1 MRNILKIFK
10 RDIKKVV
17 TNWVAVVVLLGLII
31 LPSLYAWFNIK
42 SSWDPYGSTK
52 GIKIA
57 VVNEDKGASFG
68 GKDLNVGNKVTE
80 ELSKNDKIGWQFVS
94 KEKADKG
101 IRMGDYFA
109 SIIIPE
115 DFSEDLISPASNK
128 IIKPKLIYTVN
139 ESSNAIAPKITDKGV
154 NTLKENV
161 DNTVSETVNGTIFKV
176 LNNVGIE
183 YKSSRDKIR
192 EVVDLIYKVNDNM
205 PEIEKLINKAYDG
218 TITID
223 QMLTKIDKI
232 IPNLEGTLKDANSAL
247 NKGKTFLDKSK
258 ESFNSLSP
266 IIKEDLIFGKDL
278 LNGASEI
285 LGNVSQ
291 KYDKD
296 TILKVLNNANNKL
309 TTVNKTLNSVID
321 ILESINKISNKDLMG
336 NTIARLKAIEGKITS
351 VIGEI
356 NNDINLVNNN
366 TVLKPES
373 INKLKGKIDSI
384 SSNLGEIISKYDSNI
399 VPSINGSLTKLDDM
413 SKNAISLIDSTQKV
427 MPDVKNVVSL
437 LSKGTKLTNEQLIKV
452 KKDFPAFK
460 KSFNKMANQIKKID
474 NKSGIDEILK
484 IITGDWK
491 KQTDFLVSPVQ
502 IETNRLFPVPN
513 YGSAMSPFYTTL
525 ALWVGGLILV
535 SILTVKAKPFE
546 DGETLKPI
554 EVFFGKYLTF
564 VTIGILQGAVVTL
577 GDIFILKTYVIHPVL
592 FVLFGMFAS
601 LIFIT
606 IIYSTVSVFG
616 NVGKAICIIFLVLQ
630 VAASG
635 GTFPVEVMSNFFRG
649 INPALPF
656 KYAIQGMRGL
666 VGGVVPELIQ
676 KDISVLIIVALIFMI
691 IGILLKKPMNKASEK
706 LVNKLKESD
715 MVEH

>member
-68 GKDLNVGNKVTE
+68 GKDLNVGNKVSE

-205 PEIEKLINKAYDG
+205 PEIENLINKAYDG

-232 IPNLEGTLKDANSAL
+232 IPNLESTLKDANGAL

-266 IIKEDLIFGKDL
+266 IIKEDLIFGRDL
-278 LNGASEI
+278 LNGSSEI
-285 LGNVSQ
+285 LGNASQ
-291 KYDKD
+291 KYDKE
-296 TILKVLNNANNKL
+296 TLLKVLNNANNKL
-309 TTVNKTLNSVID
+309 TTVNKTLSSVID
-321 ILESINKISNKDLMG
+321 ILESINKISNKDLIG
-336 NTIARLKAIEGKITS
+336 NTLTRLKAIESKISS
-351 VIGEI
+351 VIEEI
-356 NNDINLVNNN
+356 NKDISLVNNN
-366 TVLKPES
+366 KVLQPES
-373 INKLKGKIDSI
+373 IVKLKNKVDSI

-399 VPSINGSLTKLDDM
+399 VPAINGSLTKLDDM
-413 SKNAISLIDSTQKV
+413 SKNAISLIDSTQNV

-452 KKDFPAFK
+452 KKDFPEFK

-535 SILTVKAKPFE
+535 SILTVKVKPFE
-546 DGETLKPI
+546 DGEFPKPI

-592 FVLFGMFAS
+592 FVLFGMFTS

-635 GTFPVEVMSNFFRG
+635 GTFPVEVMSNFFKE
-649 INPALPF
+649 INPVLPF

-666 VGGVVPELIQ
+666 VGGVVPELMQ
-676 KDISVLIIVALIFMI
+676 RDIIILIIVALIFMI
-691 IGILLKKPMNKASEK
+691 IGIFLKKPINKTSEK
-706 LVNKLKESD
+706 FVNKLKESD
-715 MVEH
+715 IVEH

>member
-17 TNWVAVVVLLGLII
+17 TNWVAIVVLLGLII

-57 VVNEDKGASFG
+57 VVNEDKGADFG

-80 ELSKNDKIGWQFVS
+80 ELSKNDKIGWQFVN
-94 KEKADKG
+94 KEKADNG
-101 IRMGDYFA
+101 IRMGEYFA

-115 DFSEDLISPASNK
+115 DFSKDLISPASNK
-128 IIKPKLIYTVN
+128 IVKPKLIYTVN

-161 DNTVSETVNGTIFKV
+161 DNTVSETVNGIIFKV

-205 PEIEKLINKAYDG
+205 PEIENLINKAYDG

-232 IPNLEGTLKDANSAL
+232 IPNLESTLKDANGAL

-266 IIKEDLIFGKDL
+266 IIKEDLIFGRDL
-278 LNGASEI
+278 LNGSSEI

-291 KYDKD
+291 KYDKE
-296 TILKVLNNANNKL
+296 TLLKVLNNANNKL
-309 TTVNKTLNSVID
+309 TTVNKTLSSVID
-321 ILESINKISNKDLMG
+321 ILESINKISNKDLIG
-336 NTIARLKAIEGKITS
+336 NTLTRLKAIESKISS
-351 VIGEI
+351 VIEEI
-356 NNDINLVNNN
+356 NKDISLVNNN
-366 TVLKPES
+366 KVLQPES
-373 INKLKGKIDSI
+373 IVKLKNKVDSI

-399 VPSINGSLTKLDDM
+399 VPAINGSLTKLDDM
-413 SKNAISLIDSTQKV
+413 SKNAISLIDSTQNV
-427 MPDVKNVVSL
+427 MPDVKNVLSL

-452 KKDFPAFK
+452 KKDFPEFK

-535 SILTVKAKPFE
+535 SILTVKVKPFE
-546 DGETLKPI
+546 DGEVPKPI

-635 GTFPVEVMSNFFRG
+635 GTFPVEVMSNFFKE
-649 INPALPF
+649 INPVLPF

-666 VGGVVPELIQ
+666 VGGVVPELMQ
-676 KDISVLIIVALIFMI
+676 RDIIILIIVALIFMI
-691 IGILLKKPMNKASEK
+691 IGIFLKKPINKTSEK
-706 LVNKLKESD
+706 FVNKLKESD
-715 MVEH
+715 IVEH

>member
-17 TNWVAVVVLLGLII
+17 TNWVSIVVLLGLII

-57 VVNEDKGASFG
+57 VVNEDKGADFG

-80 ELSKNDKIGWQFVS
+80 ELSKNDKIGWQFVN
-94 KEKADKG
+94 KEKADNG
-101 IRMGDYFA
+101 IRMGEYFA

-115 DFSEDLISPASNK
+115 DFSKDLISPASNK
-128 IIKPKLIYTVN
+128 IVKPKLIYTVN

-161 DNTVSETVNGTIFKV
+161 DNTVSETVNGIIFKV

-232 IPNLEGTLKDANSAL
+232 IPNLESTLKDANVAL

-266 IIKEDLIFGKDL
+266 IIKEDLIFGRDL
-278 LNGASEI
+278 LNGSSEI
-285 LGNVSQ
+285 LGNVSE
-291 KYDKD
+291 KYDKE
-296 TILKVLNNANNKL
+296 TLLKVLNNANNKL
-309 TTVNKTLNSVID
+309 TTVNKTLSSVID
-321 ILESINKISNKDLMG
+321 ILESINKISNKDLIG
-336 NTIARLKAIEGKITS
+336 NTLTRLKAIESKISS
-351 VIGEI
+351 VIEEI
-356 NNDINLVNNN
+356 NKDISLVNNN
-366 TVLKPES
+366 KVLQPES
-373 INKLKGKIDSI
+373 IVKLKNKVDSI
-384 SSNLGEIISKYDSNI
+384 SSNLGQIISKYDSNI
-399 VPSINGSLTKLDDM
+399 VPAINGSLTKLDDM
-413 SKNAISLIDSTQKV
+413 SKNAISLIDSTQNV

-452 KKDFPAFK
+452 KKDFPEFK

-535 SILTVKAKPFE
+535 SILTVKVKPFE
-546 DGETLKPI
+546 DGEVPKPI

-635 GTFPVEVMSNFFRG
+635 GTFPVEVMSNFFKE
-649 INPALPF
+649 INPVLPF

-666 VGGVVPELIQ
+666 VGGVVPELMQ
-676 KDISVLIIVALIFMI
+676 RDIIILIIVALIFMI
-691 IGILLKKPMNKASEK
+691 IGIFLKKPINKTSEK
-706 LVNKLKESD
+706 FVNKLKESD
-715 MVEH
+715 IVEH

>member
-17 TNWVAVVVLLGLII
+17 TNWVSIVVLLGLII

-57 VVNEDKGASFG
+57 VVNEDKGADFG

-80 ELSKNDKIGWQFVS
+80 ELSKNDKIGWQFVN
-94 KEKADKG
+94 KEKADNG
-101 IRMGDYFA
+101 IRMGEYFA

-115 DFSEDLISPASNK
+115 DFSKDLISPASNK
-128 IIKPKLIYTVN
+128 IVKPKLIYTVN

-161 DNTVSETVNGTIFKV
+161 DNTVSETVNGIIFKV

-232 IPNLEGTLKDANSAL
+232 IPNLESTLKDANVAL

-266 IIKEDLIFGKDL
+266 IIKEDLIFGRDL
-278 LNGASEI
+278 LNGSSKI
-285 LGNVSQ
+285 LGNVSE
-291 KYDKD
+291 KYDKE
-296 TILKVLNNANNKL
+296 TLLKVLNNANNKL
-309 TTVNKTLNSVID
+309 TTVNKTLSSVID
-321 ILESINKISNKDLMG
+321 ILESINKISNKDLIG
-336 NTIARLKAIEGKITS
+336 NTLTRLKAIESNISS
-351 VIGEI
+351 VIEEI
-356 NNDINLVNNN
+356 NKDVILVNNN
-366 TVLKPES
+366 KVLQSES
-373 INKLKGKIDSI
+373 ITKLKNKVDSI

-399 VPSINGSLTKLDDM
+399 VPAINGSLTKLDDM

-437 LSKGTKLTNEQLIKV
+437 LSKGTKLTNEQLVKV
-452 KKDFPAFK
+452 KKDFPEFK

-535 SILTVKAKPFE
+535 SILTVKVKPFE
-546 DGETLKPI
+546 DGEVPKPI

-635 GTFPVEVMSNFFRG
+635 GTFPVEVMSNFFKE
-649 INPALPF
+649 INPVLPF

-666 VGGVVPELIQ
+666 VGGVVPELMQ
-676 KDISVLIIVALIFMI
+676 RDISILIIVALIFMI
-691 IGILLKKPMNKASEK
+691 IGIFLKKPMNKASQK
-706 LVNKLKESD
+706 FVNKLKESD

>member
-232 IPNLEGTLKDANSAL
+232 IPNLEVTLKDANSAL

-336 NTIARLKAIEGKITS
+336 NTIARLKAIEGKIAS

>member
-17 TNWVAVVVLLGLII
+17 TNWVAIVVLLGLII

-57 VVNEDKGASFG
+57 VVNEDKGADFG

-80 ELSKNDKIGWQFVS
+80 ELSKNDKIGWQFVN
-94 KEKADKG
+94 KEKADNG
-101 IRMGDYFA
+101 IRMGEYFA

-115 DFSEDLISPASNK
+115 DFSKDLISPASNK
-128 IIKPKLIYTVN
+128 IVKPKLIYTVN

-161 DNTVSETVNGTIFKV
+161 DNTVSETVNGIIFKV

-232 IPNLEGTLKDANSAL
+232 IPNLESTLKDANDAL

-266 IIKEDLIFGKDL
+266 IIKEDLIFGRDL
-278 LNGASEI
+278 LNGSSEI
-285 LGNVSQ
+285 LGNVSE
-291 KYDKD
+291 KYDKE
-296 TILKVLNNANNKL
+296 TLLKVLNNANNKL
-309 TTVNKTLNSVID
+309 TTVNKTLSSVID
-321 ILESINKISNKDLMG
+321 ILESINKISNKDLIG
-336 NTIARLKAIEGKITS
+336 NTLTRLKAIESKISS
-351 VIGEI
+351 VIEEI
-356 NNDINLVNNN
+356 NKDISLVNNN
-366 TVLKPES
+366 KVLQPES
-373 INKLKGKIDSI
+373 IVKLKNKVDSI

-399 VPSINGSLTKLDDM
+399 VPAINGSLTKLDDM
-413 SKNAISLIDSTQKV
+413 SKNAISLIDSTQNV

-452 KKDFPAFK
+452 KKDFPEFK

-535 SILTVKAKPFE
+535 SILTVKVKPFE
-546 DGETLKPI
+546 DGEVPKPI

-635 GTFPVEVMSNFFRG
+635 GTFPVEVMSNFFKE
-649 INPALPF
+649 INPVLPF

-666 VGGVVPELIQ
+666 VGGVVPELMQ
-676 KDISVLIIVALIFMI
+676 RDIIILIIVALIFMI
-691 IGILLKKPMNKASEK
+691 IGIFLKKPINKTSEK
-706 LVNKLKESD
+706 FVNKLKESD
-715 MVEH
+715 IVEH

>member
-17 TNWVAVVVLLGLII
+17 TNWVAIVVLLGLII

-57 VVNEDKGASFG
+57 VVNEDKGADFG

-80 ELSKNDKIGWQFVS
+80 ELSKNDKIGWQFVN
-94 KEKADKG
+94 KEKADNG
-101 IRMGDYFA
+101 IRMGEYFA

-115 DFSEDLISPASNK
+115 DFSKDLISPASNK
-128 IIKPKLIYTVN
+128 IVKPKLIYTVN

-161 DNTVSETVNGTIFKV
+161 DNTVSETVNGIIFKV

-205 PEIEKLINKAYDG
+205 PEIENLINKAYDG

-232 IPNLEGTLKDANSAL
+232 IPNLESTLKDANGAL

-266 IIKEDLIFGKDL
+266 IIKEDLIFGRDL
-278 LNGASEI
+278 LNGSSEI

-291 KYDKD
+291 KYDKE
-296 TILKVLNNANNKL
+296 TLLKVLNNANNKL
-309 TTVNKTLNSVID
+309 TTVNKTLSSVID
-321 ILESINKISNKDLMG
+321 ILESINKISNKDLIG
-336 NTIARLKAIEGKITS
+336 NTLTRLKAIESKIS
-351 VIGEI
+351 SLIEEI
-356 NNDINLVNNN
+356 NKDISLVNNN
-366 TVLKPES
+366 KVLQPES
-373 INKLKGKIDSI
+373 IVKLKNKVDSI

-399 VPSINGSLTKLDDM
+399 VPAINGSLTKLDDM
-413 SKNAISLIDSTQKV
+413 SKNAISLIDSTQNV

-452 KKDFPAFK
+452 KKDFPEFK

-535 SILTVKAKPFE
+535 SILTVKVKPFE
-546 DGETLKPI
+546 DGEVPKPI

-635 GTFPVEVMSNFFRG
+635 GTFPVEVMSNFFKE
-649 INPALPF
+649 INPVLPF

-666 VGGVVPELIQ
+666 VGGVVPELMQ
-676 KDISVLIIVALIFMI
+676 RDIIILIIVALIFMI
-691 IGILLKKPMNKASEK
+691 IGIFLKKPINKTSEK
-706 LVNKLKESD
+706 FVNKLKESD
-715 MVEH
+715 IVEH

>member
-17 TNWVAVVVLLGLII
+17 TNWVSIVVLLGLII

-57 VVNEDKGASFG
+57 VVNEDKGADFG

-80 ELSKNDKIGWQFVS
+80 ELSKNDKIGWQFVN
-94 KEKADKG
+94 KEKADNG
-101 IRMGDYFA
+101 IRMGEYFA

-115 DFSEDLISPASNK
+115 DFSKDLISPASNK
-128 IIKPKLIYTVN
+128 IVKPKLIYTVN

-161 DNTVSETVNGTIFKV
+161 DNTVSETVNGIIFKV

-232 IPNLEGTLKDANSAL
+232 IPNLESTLKDANVAL

-266 IIKEDLIFGKDL
+266 IIKEDLIFGRDL
-278 LNGASEI
+278 LNGSSEI

-291 KYDKD
+291 KYDKE
-296 TILKVLNNANNKL
+296 TLLKVLNNANNKL
-309 TTVNKTLNSVID
+309 TTVNKTLSSVID
-321 ILESINKISNKDLMG
+321 ILESINKISNKDLIG
-336 NTIARLKAIEGKITS
+336 NTLTRLKAIESKISS
-351 VIGEI
+351 VIEEI
-356 NNDINLVNNN
+356 NKDISLVNNN
-366 TVLKPES
+366 KVLQPES
-373 INKLKGKIDSI
+373 IVKLKNKVDSI
-384 SSNLGEIISKYDSNI
+384 SSNLGQIISKYDSNI
-399 VPSINGSLTKLDDM
+399 VPAINGSLTKLDDM
-413 SKNAISLIDSTQKV
+413 SKNAISLIDSTQNV

-452 KKDFPAFK
+452 KKDFPEFK

-535 SILTVKAKPFE
+535 SILTVKVKPFE
-546 DGETLKPI
+546 DGEVPKPI

-635 GTFPVEVMSNFFRG
+635 GTFPVEVMSNFFKE
-649 INPALPF
+649 INPVLPF

-666 VGGVVPELIQ
+666 VGGVVPELMQ
-676 KDISVLIIVALIFMI
+676 RDIIILIIVALIFMI
-691 IGILLKKPMNKASEK
+691 IGIFLKKPINKTSEK
-706 LVNKLKESD
+706 FVNKLKESD
-715 MVEH
+715 IVEH